1 MSGVGKEARRSMLRI
16 LGYNLS
22 VVFSRNKTISFT
34 NSEFI
39 HTQYINSMDNQIG
52 LCTKVISQHRDL

>member
-1 MSGVGKEARRSMLRI
+1 MLRI